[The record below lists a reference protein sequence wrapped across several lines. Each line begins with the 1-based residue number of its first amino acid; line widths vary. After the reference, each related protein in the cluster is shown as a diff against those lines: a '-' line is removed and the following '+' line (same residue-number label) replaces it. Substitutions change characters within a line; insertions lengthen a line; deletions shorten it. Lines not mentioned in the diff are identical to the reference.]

1 MNHVARLIKKKVG
14 GRPDAAGVS
23 VDTEKRACYVQAT
36 AIHEALVKGGQGGRN
51 LTVNAVT
58 KALKQL
64 DKKGSARRVYIDGKQ
79 VRAWEISL
87 GLLVD
92 QGLLEWE
99 DVIKEGAER

>member
-1 MNHVARLIKKKVG
+1 M
-14 GRPDAAGVS
+14 
-23 VDTEKRACYVQAT
+23 
-36 AIHEALVKGGQGGRN
+36 
-51 LTVNAVT
+51 T